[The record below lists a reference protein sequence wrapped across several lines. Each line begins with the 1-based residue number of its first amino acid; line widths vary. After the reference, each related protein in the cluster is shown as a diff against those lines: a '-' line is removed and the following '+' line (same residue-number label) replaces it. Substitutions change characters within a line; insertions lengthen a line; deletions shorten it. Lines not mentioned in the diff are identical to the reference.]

1 MNTTDFIDK
10 FLKKTFPSSAAPY
23 HLNIL
28 EELQGNIVENSHTN
42 ILIKLLAYK
51 SRCGYV
57 FLKSFCDR
65 FFSNFTGDLTRNDIV
80 FETESPLVSNPHE
93 RIDGLIY
100 SNDNFVIIFENKI
113 NGAGT
118 MPCQLKR
125 YIEDVRKNPNIFT
138 QPKEDYE
145 NIWVVY
151 LTRDGIRLPD
161 PCSIIFLKEK
171 FGCNMY
177 NDEIDRDTAMN
188 NGVII
193 GDRYAGIN
201 YRDDILVWL
210 KEDVLPIAPF
220 GDLVLVSA
228 IIQYIDYLERLF
240 DCGYANAQTNAI
252 DDYLRE
258 EINKEECI
266 CEKNMS
272 LVELYNEV
280 NRRLRELDDNQRKE
294 RELLN
299 ELKKS
304 IVRVNRE
311 LISDF
316 IRASRDYF
324 EGIYPGGIRL
334 FDSTYVEHSLDFRY
348 VFFNDARWPKNIHF
362 EWLPLRDKL
371 CKDKEYTLCFHI
383 EDNRLVAVFSSSS
396 IVSLLSKQ
404 GFTKVPHHRF
414 AYSKKVTLPMPI
426 LTMNFPLLK
435 SELIKVYQDSI
446 TKDIVDE
453 INNVLGI

>member
-1 MNTTDFIDK
+1 MNTTVFIDK
-10 FLKKTFPSSAAPY
+10 FLKTTFPSSAAPY

-28 EELQGNIVENSHTN
+28 EELQGTIVENSHTN
-42 ILIKLLAYK
+42 ILIKLLAFK

-57 FLKSFCDR
+57 FLKNFCDR

-100 SNDNFVIIFENKI
+100 SKDNFVIIFENKI

-138 QPKEDYE
+138 QPKNDYE

-151 LTRDGIRLPD
+151 LTRDGIGLPD
-161 PCSIIFLKEK
+161 PCSIKFLKEK
-171 FGCNMY
+171 FGCTEDI
-177 NDEIDRDTAMN
+177 DE
-188 NGVII
+188 II

-201 YRDDILVWL
+201 YRDDILIWL

-240 DCGYANAQTNAI
+240 DCGYANALTVAI
-252 DDYLRE
+252 DDLLRE
-258 EINKEECI
+258 EINKEKYI
-266 CEKNMS
+266 CKKIES
-272 LVELYNEV
+272 LVNLYNEV
-280 NRRLRELDDNQRKE
+280 INRLRALGGHLRKE
-294 RELLN
+294 RELLK

-316 IRASRDYF
+316 IQASRDYF

-348 VFFNDARWPKNIHF
+348 VFFNDARWPKSIHF

-371 CKDKEYTLCFHI
+371 CKDTKYTLCFHI
-383 EDNRLVAVFSSSS
+383 EDNRLVEMFSSSS

-404 GFTKVPHHRF
+404 GFTKVSHHRF

-426 LTMNFPLLK
+426 LKMDFPMLK

-446 TKDIVDE
+446 TKEIVDE
-453 INNVLGI
+453 INRVLGI

>member
-1 MNTTDFIDK
+1 MNTTVFINT
-10 FLKKTFPSSAAPY
+10 FLKTTFPSSAAPY

-28 EELQGNIVENSHTN
+28 EELRGTIVENSHTN

-100 SNDNFVIIFENKI
+100 SKDNFVIIFENKI

-125 YIEDVRKNPNIFT
+125 YIEDVRKNPNIFS
-138 QPKEDYE
+138 QPKNDYE

-151 LTRDGIRLPD
+151 LTRDGLRLPD

-171 FGCNMY
+171 FGCTEDI
-177 NDEIDRDTAMN
+177 DE
-188 NGVII
+188 II
-193 GDRYAGIN
+193 GDKYAGIN
-201 YRDDILVWL
+201 YRDNILVWL

-240 DCGYANAQTNAI
+240 YSSYVNALTVAI
-252 DDYLRE
+252 DDLLRE
-258 EINKEECI
+258 EINKEKCI
-266 CEKNMS
+266 CDKNKA
-272 LVELYNEV
+272 LVDLYNEV
-280 NRRLRELDDNQRKE
+280 NNRSRGLGVHQRKE
-294 RELLN
+294 RELLK

-348 VFFNDARWPKNIHF
+348 VFFNDARWPKSIHF
-362 EWLPLRDKL
+362 EWLPLRDNL
-371 CKDKEYTLCFHI
+371 CNKKEYTLCFHI
-383 EDNRLVAVFSSSS
+383 DNNRLVKMFSSSS

-404 GFTKVPHHRF
+404 GFTKVPNHRF
-414 AYSKKVTLPMPI
+414 AYSKEVTLSDPI
-426 LTMNFPLLK
+426 LKMGFPLLK
-435 SELIKVYQDSI
+435 SELIKVYQASI
-446 TKDIVDE
+446 TKDILDE
-453 INNVLGI
+453 INDVLGLKRI